1 MAFSDSASLALALAL
16 VLAAYGAVAL
26 VATGVS
32 PSPSRRL
39 RASGYRAAFATAG
52 LVTYSSLV
60 LAGLL
65 AGRDFSVAYVA
76 EVANRAMSFDQ
87 LLSAFW
93 GGQPGSLLLWAW
105 ALSLVTA
112 AVVLL
117 HRRGNPGLTPGVVGT
132 LLAVECFFLLVLTLA
147 ASPFEKLP
155 APRADGQGLN
165 PLLLD
170 PAMRIH
176 PPLVLSGYMSFSV
189 PFAFAMGALITG
201 RVGLEWVRAVR
212 GWTLLAWTIQA
223 TGLIVGAWWAYHVLG
238 WGGYWGWDPVENVA
252 LLPWLASTALLH
264 SLMVQERRGMLKVW
278 NLGLVVAT
286 FGLSIFGTFV
296 VRSGIITSVH
306 SFATSSVGP
315 YFFAFLG
322 VVLLVA
328 IGLIAYRLPSLA
340 AEHAIDSVV
349 SRESAFLLNNLLL
362 VALVAVT
369 FWGTIFPMVSETV
382 RGAKIA
388 VGPAYYR
395 QVDGPL
401 LLALLALMAL
411 GPMLG
416 WRRSSLPRL
425 LDDARWPL
433 AVTAAVGV
441 AALVLGA
448 GGLASVAIAACVLV
462 VGAIAVEYGRGLRA
476 RRKAGEPLV
485 SALVALVARDRRRYG
500 GYLVHLA
507 MVVIAVGIVG
517 SSGYQQ
523 VGEATIAP
531 GQSLTVGGYS
541 LVNGGVS
548 SVERAGMAGVT
559 GTVGLRRGGR
569 SLGVLRPERRIYA
582 GWEKQPVTG
591 VAIQTVL
598 PRLDD
603 VYVLM
608 TNLDASGA
616 MSLRVFVN
624 PLVALLWVG
633 ALLFLVATAITAWP
647 AGPVRAP
654 GAARIPAREAATSDV

>member
-16 VLAAYGAVAL
+16 LVAAYGAVAL
-26 VATGVS
+26 VASGVS
-32 PSPSRRL
+32 PAPSLRL
-39 RASGYRAAFATAG
+39 RASGYRAAFAAAG

-60 LAGLL
+60 LLGLL
-65 AGRDFSVAYVA
+65 ASHDFGVAYVA
-76 EVANRAMSFDQ
+76 EVTNRSMTLGQ

-105 ALSLVTA
+105 TLSLFASAAMLVHRRRNPA
-112 AVVLL
+112 LAPAVV
-117 HRRGNPGLTPGVVGT
+117 GV
-132 LLAVECFFLLVLTLA
+132 LLAIECFFLLVLTLA
-147 ASPFEKLP
+147 ANPFERLA
-155 APRADGQGLN
+155 APQPDGQGLN

-189 PFAFAMGALITG
+189 PFAFAMGALISG

-212 GWTLLAWTIQA
+212 GWTLLAWTIQGM
-223 TGLIVGAWWAYHVLG
+223 GLIVGAWWAYHVLG

-264 SLMVQERRGMLKVW
+264 SLMVQEKRGMLKVW
-278 NLGLVVAT
+278 NLGLVVAA

-322 VVLLVA
+322 VVLVVA
-328 IGLIAYRLPSLA
+328 IGLIAYRLPALA

-382 RGAKIA
+382 RGSKIA

-401 LLALLALMAL
+401 LLALLVLMAL
-411 GPMLG
+411 GPLLG

-425 LDDARWPL
+425 LDDVRWPL
-433 AVTAAVGV
+433 TVTCAVGV
-441 AALVLGA
+441 ALLVLGA
-448 GGLASVAIAACVLV
+448 GGLASVALAACVLV
-462 VGAIAVEYGRGLRA
+462 VGAVAVEYGRGLRA
-476 RRKAGEPLV
+476 RRKAGEPLLP
-485 SALVALVARDRRRYG
+485 ALLALVARDRRRYG
-500 GYLVHLA
+500 GYLVHMA

-523 VGEATIAP
+523 VGEGTIAP
-531 GQSLTVGGYS
+531 GKSLTVGRYS
-541 LVNGGVS
+541 LTNDGVS
-548 SVERAGMAGVT
+548 SVERAGMAAVIGNVA
-559 GTVGLRRGGR
+559 VREGGR
-569 SLGVLRPERRIYA
+569 EVGVLHPDRRVYA

-608 TNLDASGA
+608 TNLDSSGA

-624 PLVALLWVG
+624 PLVALLWAG
-633 ALLFLVATAITAWP
+633 ALLFLAATAITAWP
-647 AGPVRAP
+647 ARPMRAP
-654 GAARIPAREAATSDV
+654 GAARAPAREAAKSEV